1 MGRLL
6 LVAVV
11 LGAFGITAWS
21 RFGPSGETNDPNVV
35 VNLTSMVGMQAPD
48 FTLSDSEGQAYTVT
62 PGDGRKYLLIF
73 HMGSV

>member
-1 MGRLL
+1 MGWLL

-11 LGAFGITAWS
+11 FGALGITAWS
-21 RFGPSGETNDPNVV
+21 QFGPSGETNDPNVV